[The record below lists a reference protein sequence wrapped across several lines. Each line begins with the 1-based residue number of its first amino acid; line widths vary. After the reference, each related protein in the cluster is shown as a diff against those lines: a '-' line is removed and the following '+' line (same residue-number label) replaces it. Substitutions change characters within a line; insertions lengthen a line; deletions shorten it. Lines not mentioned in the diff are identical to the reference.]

1 MKKQDVLNRVLNS
14 ESSIFSKD
22 DVVRL
27 IELVEGES
35 RVITVTDIGAAIE
48 NVMDEFGRRNND
60 VVDKST
66 AEFNLNGNEIE
77 FFQDDDN
84 YLLVITV
91 LLIAFSL
98 FVDSFFFQ
106 LIKS

>member
-27 IELVEGES
+27 IEMIEGEGKT
-35 RVITVTDIGAAIE
+35 VTVTDIGAAIE
-48 NVMDEFGRRNND
+48 SAMDSLSRNSYD
-60 VVDKST
+60 IVDKST

-77 FFQDDDN
+77 
-84 YLLVITV
+84 LEE
-91 LLIAFSL
+91 
-98 FVDSFFFQ
+98 VDVD
-106 LIKS
+106 LDYIRETLEEHLMPLGEVDPNN

>member
-60 VVDKST
+60 VIDKST

-77 FFQDDDN
+77 LED
-84 YLLVITV
+84 
-91 LLIAFSL
+91 
-98 FVDSFFFQ
+98 VDVD
-106 LIKS
+106 LDYIRETLEEHLMPLGEADLNN

>member
-27 IELVEGES
+27 IESLDSVAN
-35 RVITVTDIGAAIE
+35 ITVSDIGAAIDKAI
-48 NVMDEFGRRNND
+48 DELGRPNNGLL
-60 VVDKST
+60 DKVT

-77 FFQDDDN
+77 LEDVDVDVE
-84 YLLVITV
+84 YMRDV
-91 LLIAFSL
+91 LEEHLMPLGEA
-98 FVDSFFFQ
+98 DPE
-106 LIKS
+106 

>member
-27 IELVEGES
+27 IEMIEGEGKT
-35 RVITVTDIGAAIE
+35 VTVTDIGAAIE

-77 FFQDDDN
+77 LEDVDLDLDYIRETLEE
-84 YLLVITV
+84 YLMPLGE
-91 LLIAFSL
+91 
-98 FVDSFFFQ
+98 VDPNN
-106 LIKS
+106 

>member
-27 IELVEGES
+27 IESMDETNN
-35 RVITVTDIGAAIE
+35 ITVTDIGAAIDK
-48 NVMDEFGRRNND
+48 VVDDFGRRNND
-60 VVDKST
+60 LIDKST

-77 FFQDDDN
+77 LEDVDLDLDYIRETLEE
-84 YLLVITV
+84 YLMPLGE
-91 LLIAFSL
+91 
-98 FVDSFFFQ
+98 VDPNN
-106 LIKS
+106 